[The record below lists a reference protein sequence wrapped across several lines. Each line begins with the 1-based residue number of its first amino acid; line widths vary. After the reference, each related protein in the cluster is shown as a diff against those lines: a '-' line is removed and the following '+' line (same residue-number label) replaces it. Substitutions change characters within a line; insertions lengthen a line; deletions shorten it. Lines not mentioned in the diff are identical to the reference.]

1 LDRGM
6 PGYPEMTDAQL
17 AAMRHYIRR
26 EAHAAAGVTAAP

>member
-1 LDRGM
+1 
-6 PGYPEMTDAQL
+6 MTDAQL